1 VLPKPGEG
9 PSEKEMDKGFLT
21 VTGFGT
27 GTNGHKVRA
36 EMHFSTDAGY
46 RDTVTDSPLYIQSSP
61 YFHPLY
67 LGINTQPYSNHFI

>member
-46 RDTVTDSPLYIQSSP
+46 RDTVTDSLLYMQLSLHTSTP
-61 YFHPLY
+61 Y
-67 LGINTQPYSNHFI
+67 I